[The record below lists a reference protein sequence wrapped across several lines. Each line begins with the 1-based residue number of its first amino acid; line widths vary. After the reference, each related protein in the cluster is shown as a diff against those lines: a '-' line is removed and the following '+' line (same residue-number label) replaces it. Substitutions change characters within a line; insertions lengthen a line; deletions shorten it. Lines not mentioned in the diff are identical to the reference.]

1 MAGKLRYLDSRLDE
15 QERQITMKS
24 SSISLI
30 FANEE
35 NDQDYLINLIDSP
48 GHVEFSSEVSSALRL
63 TDGALILVDVLE
75 GVSTQTY
82 SVIKQAFQEKVQS
95 ILVLNKID
103 RLFNELEMSA
113 FDAYKQLTI
122 IIEQINAIL
131 STLIAADLQKDSD
144 ELNLPKNP
152 HEKPEEKDAG
162 ISLDEDFLDKIEDKM
177 YFSPEKGNV
186 IFCSAVDS
194 WAFSIQDFAKIFSK
208 KLKCNANVLQKFLW
222 GDYYLN
228 AKTKKVFKNPI
239 NEKNKPMFVEFILQ
253 NIWNIYEKVRSVDL
267 EKIEIIAKSL
277 SIELPVKYKEI
288 VKKDPQNILVH
299 LMNKWLPID
308 QNILRIVS
316 KMVPSPREAQKY
328 RLSSLCKK
336 IYKAGNDNYEGVA
349 LKKAIEN
356 CNGGE
361 KDPTTVFISKM
372 IAIPKEH
379 INEHGLS
386 NRKIRGF

>member
-35 NDQDYLINLIDSP
+35 NHQDYLINLIDSP
-48 GHVEFSSEVSSALRL
+48 GHVEFSCEVSSALRL

-103 RLFNELEMSA
+103 RLFNELEMSPL
-113 FDAYKQLTI
+113 DAYRQLMV

-131 STLIAADLQKDSD
+131 STLIAADLQKDS
-144 ELNLPKNP
+144 EFLLPKNP
-152 HEKPEEKDAG
+152 HENIEEKDAG
-162 ISLDEDFLDKIEDKM
+162 ISLDEDFLDKIEDKL

-194 WAFSIQDFAKIFSK
+194 WAFSIQDFAKIFAL
-208 KLKCNANVLQKFLW
+208 KLKCNAKMLQKFLW

-228 AKTKKVFKNPI
+228 AKTKKVYKNPTS
-239 NEKNKPMFVEFILQ
+239 EKHRPMFVEFILQ
-253 NIWNIYEKVRSVDL
+253 NIWNIYEKVRAGDL
-267 EKIEIIAKSL
+267 LKIEIIAKSL
-277 SIELPVKYKEI
+277 GIELPVKYKEI
-288 VKKDPQNILVH
+288 MKKDTQSILVH

-316 KMVPSPREAQKY
+316 EMVPSPKEAQKY

-336 IYKAGNDNYEGVA
+336 IYKAAGENYEGVA
-349 LKKAIEN
+349 LKEAIEN
-356 CNGGE
+356 CNGRE

-386 NRKIRGF
+386 NLKFY